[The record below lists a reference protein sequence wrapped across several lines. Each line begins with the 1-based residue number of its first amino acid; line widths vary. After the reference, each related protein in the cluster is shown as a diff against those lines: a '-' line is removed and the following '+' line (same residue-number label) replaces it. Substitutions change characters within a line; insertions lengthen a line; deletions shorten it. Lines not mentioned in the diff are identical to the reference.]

1 MPVKMDKK
9 AELIQKIEDGKQTL
23 SFSALKSFAQSP
35 QHFIRYKLGDKPQT
49 DAMMLG
55 KVLHCLV
62 LEPES
67 FDKKYFVLNDSE
79 ICAQIGGLKPRA
91 TKAYK
96 EWVSGQQSKIQG
108 REIVEMQDYDQ
119 AFKMRNSV
127 YENEVMRRYVS
138 KIKQTESKV
147 EFNHMGFDFVGYID
161 GGDFDKDD
169 CIIIDLKMVQTAEP
183 RKVERVIFDELY
195 FMQLE
200 MYRIGLQQMHGIDMN
215 ESKCYILAVDRMCNV
230 SVHKIHADLLK
241 FGRQKFEYLI
251 KRFNE
256 CTFKNKWHEGYEF
269 YSELGGIFLI
279 DRPAYSYK

>member
-1 MPVKMDKK
+1 MDKRT
-9 AELIQKIEDGKQTL
+9 ELIEKIEAGNQTL
-23 SFSALKSFAQSP
+23 SFSALKAFAQSP
-35 QHFIRYKLGDKPQT
+35 QHFVRYKLGDKPQT

-62 LEPES
+62 LEPQE
-67 FDKKYFVLNDSE
+67 FDKKFFILNDTE
-79 ICAQIGGLKPRA
+79 ICSQIGGLKPRA

-96 EWVSGQQSKIQG
+96 EWVGDQQSKIQG
-108 REIVEMQDYDQ
+108 RDIVEMTDYDL

-138 KIKQTESKV
+138 KIKKREFKV
-147 EFNHMGFDFVGYID
+147 EFKHMDFDFVGYID

-183 RKVERVIFDELY
+183 RKVERVIFEELY

-200 MYRIGLQQMHGIDMN
+200 MYRIGLQQMFDIDL
-215 ESKCYILAVDRMCNV
+215 EQSKCYILAVDRACNV
-230 SVHKIHADLLK
+230 SVHKVHQDLLK
-241 FGRQKFEYLI
+241 FGRQRFEYLL

-269 YSELGGIFLI
+269 YSELGGIFMI